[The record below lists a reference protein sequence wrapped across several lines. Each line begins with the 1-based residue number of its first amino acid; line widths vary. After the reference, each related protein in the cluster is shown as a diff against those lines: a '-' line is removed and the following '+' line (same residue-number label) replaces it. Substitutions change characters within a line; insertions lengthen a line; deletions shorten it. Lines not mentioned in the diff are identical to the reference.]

1 MNAREVADKLHELWE
16 NNGDLMSRIDEVRS
30 DIERNGGFFAKEKD
44 KLLDLKI
51 EVEDIAW
58 ELGKILSGVRDA
70 MVVG

>member
-30 DIERNGGFFAKEKD
+30 DIERNGGFFSKEKD

-51 EVEDIAW
+51 EVEDVAW

-70 MVVG
+70 VVVG